1 MKKALVDRIP
11 FTKIVVVL
19 AICAGV
25 AVGLCGVGFA
35 IGLGTKFSGTG
46 SGGARDESFSHSG
59 RDCVLGFVAG
69 AGIDLLVVGCAG
81 NCESCHGAM
90 TPFAR
95 RMLWVCFG

>member
-46 SGGARDESFSHSG
+46 SGGLAMELFLIPGGIVFWGSLLG
-59 RDCVLGFVAG
+59 LVLVC
-69 AGIDLLVVGCAG
+69 L
-81 NCESCHGAM
+81 
-90 TPFAR
+90 
-95 RMLWVCFG
+95 LWVVLAIVKAATER

>member
-46 SGGARDESFSHSG
+46 SGGLAMELFLIPGGIVFWGSLLG
-59 RDCVLGFVAG
+59 LVLVC
-69 AGIDLLVVGCAG
+69 L
-81 NCESCHGAM
+81 
-90 TPFAR
+90 
-95 RMLWVCFG
+95 LWVVLAIVKAAAPR

>member
-46 SGGARDESFSHSG
+46 SGGLAMNLFLIPGGIVFWGSLLG
-59 RDCVLGFVAG
+59 LVL
-69 AGIDLLVVGCAG
+69 ICL
-81 NCESCHGAM
+81 
-90 TPFAR
+90 
-95 RMLWVCFG
+95 LWVVLAIVKAATER